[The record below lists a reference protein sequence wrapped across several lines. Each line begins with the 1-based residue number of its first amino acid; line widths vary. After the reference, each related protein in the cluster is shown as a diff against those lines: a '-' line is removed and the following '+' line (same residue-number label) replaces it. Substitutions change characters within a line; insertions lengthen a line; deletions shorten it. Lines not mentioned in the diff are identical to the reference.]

1 MQELTPA
8 VGLASSERSSA
19 LGPYFD
25 KMSIFL
31 SLLEETF
38 PFHLFLEIL
47 GYFETRENYLC

>member
-1 MQELTPA
+1 M
-8 VGLASSERSSA
+8 GLALSERSSA

-47 GYFETRENYLC
+47 GYFETRENYLCQFFYDR